1 MLNAGGQPQSN
12 GICLRREN
20 SSLDCFLFLLT
31 FVKTL
36 KRDYIPIAPLP
47 DAETALRLIDGWIED
62 YNEIHP
68 HSALKMASPRQFIRA
83 KSN

>member
-1 MLNAGGQPQSN
+1 
-12 GICLRREN
+12 
-20 SSLDCFLFLLT
+20 
-31 FVKTL
+31 
-36 KRDYIPIAPLP
+36 DYIRIAALP

>member
-1 MLNAGGQPQSN
+1 PCLTAVASAQSN
-12 GICLRREN
+12 GMSEA
-20 SSLDCFLFLLT
+20 

-36 KRDYIPIAPLP
+36 KRDYIRIAALP
-47 DAETALRLIDGWIED
+47 DAETALQFIEGWIED